1 MEYSQNMNST
11 PIEIEEAIDQ
21 TYEELEKIGEGGF
34 GVVYRGRHKLTKEY
48 HAIKIQDSKKCKR
61 REVEML
67 HKYKHDSILPL
78 IFSFITK
85 SQMYMINPLYESNLS
100 YILKTQMNIGI
111 ERKIKYFQSILNG
124 VYFLHSNNVM
134 HLDIKPANIL
144 VTKDG
149 ECILADFGLTKE
161 INIGLITQ
169 STRCLTERYAS
180 PERKN
185 NVPSDF
191 ADDVWSLG
199 CVLYEIFENGENIDT
214 QYIRGKTTWVQDGAK
229 FYDDIFQNTFKER
242 NKRITLE
249 NMMRKFKEISIV
261 ILNDIPNLEQR

>member
-1 MEYSQNMNST
+1 MNST
-11 PIEIEEAIDQ
+11 TIKIEEAIDQ
-21 TYEELEKIGEGGF
+21 TYEELKKIGKGGF
-34 GVVYRGRHKLTKEY
+34 GAVYRGRHKLTKEY
-48 HAIKIQDSKKCKR
+48 HAIKIQDSKKCKS

-67 HKYKHDSILPL
+67 HKYKHSSILPL

-85 SQMYMINPLYESNLS
+85 SQMYMIHPLYESNLS
-100 YILKTQMNIGI
+100 YILKTQMNLGLDM
-111 ERKIKYFQSILNG
+111 KIKYFQSILNG

-161 INIGLITQ
+161 NNMGLKTQ
-169 STRCLTERYAS
+169 STRWITKRYAS
-180 PERKN
+180 PEQQNN

-199 CVLYEIFENGENIDT
+199 CVLYEIFENGEIIDV
-214 QYIRGKTTWVQDGAK
+214 QYIETKTNWVQNGAK
-229 FYDDIFQNTFKER
+229 YFYDNIFQTTFVER

-261 ILNDIPNLEQR
+261 ILDDIPNFEQR